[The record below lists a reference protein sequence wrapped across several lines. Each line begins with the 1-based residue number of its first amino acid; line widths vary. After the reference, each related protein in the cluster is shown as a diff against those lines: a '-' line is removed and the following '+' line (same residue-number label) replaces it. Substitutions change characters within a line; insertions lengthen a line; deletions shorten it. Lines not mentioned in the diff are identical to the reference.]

1 MRPHHY
7 PDPFFQEAPPDEQ
20 IDLDRFF
27 LDRDVVAIARD
38 FYAGIGLPVEEILV
52 RSDLYEREGKD
63 QHAYCLDVDREGDV
77 RILCNVVPGERW
89 MQTMLHELGHA
100 VYDWYLPRSLP
111 FLVRRPAHLISTEAI
126 ALLFGRLTRDHAW
139 LTETLRF
146 AGPTTPGSEIL
157 TRERRRAMLIFLRWS
172 LVMVYFEREFYANPE
187 REDLNRLWWDL
198 VGELQQV
205 RPPARLQ
212 ERHDW
217 ATKIHV
223 ATAPVYY
230 HNYLLGEL
238 QASQFAAFISANVL
252 ADGSGGR
259 MGYVGRP
266 EVGEY
271 LRERVFAPGA
281 VLDWNGL
288 SQHATGKPLGP
299 EGFVLEFVGE

>member
-1 MRPHHY
+1 
-7 PDPFFQEAPPDEQ
+7 
-20 IDLDRFF
+20 
-27 LDRDVVAIARD
+27 
-38 FYAGIGLPVEEILV
+38 
-52 RSDLYEREGKD
+52 
-63 QHAYCLDVDREGDV
+63 
-77 RILCNVVPGERW
+77 
-89 MQTMLHELGHA
+89 
-100 VYDWYLPRSLP
+100 
-111 FLVRRPAHLISTEAI
+111 
-126 ALLFGRLTRDHAW
+126 
-139 LTETLRF
+139 
-146 AGPTTPGSEIL
+146 
-157 TRERRRAMLIFLRWS
+157 MLIFLRWS
-172 LVMVYFEREFYANPE
+172 LVMVYFEREFYANPD
-187 REDLNRLWWDL
+187 RDDLNRLWWEV
-198 VGELQQV
+198 VGEVQKV
-205 RPPARLQ
+205 RPPARVQ

-217 ATKIHV
+217 ATKIHL

-259 MGYVGRP
+259 MAYVGRP